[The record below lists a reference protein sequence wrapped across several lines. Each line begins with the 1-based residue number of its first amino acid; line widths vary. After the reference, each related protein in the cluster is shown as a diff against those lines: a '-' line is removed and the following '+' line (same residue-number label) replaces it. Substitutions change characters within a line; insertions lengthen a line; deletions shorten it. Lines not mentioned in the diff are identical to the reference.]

1 MAKKPVAKRT
11 YQLDL
16 MSTLEAADK
25 GLTEYYDNLTDQERK
40 AFSPLVIQRWLSVVS
55 DQNPLQAYHV
65 IALNDLVNMGL
76 FQLQKEHTELLWK
89 LMCVAGSGK
98 RQQHAWIAN
107 KRSSGTTPR
116 LDAWIRSHHAHV
128 NDLELQILRHS
139 RTAAEWEQ
147 HIKSSGASDGEIKEI
162 RSELKKLQSGD

>member
-1 MAKKPVAKRT
+1 MAKKPAAKRT

-25 GLTEYYDNLTDQERK
+25 GVMNYYDNLTEQERK

-76 FQLQKEHTELLWK
+76 FQLQKDHPELLWK

-98 RQQHAWIAN
+98 RQQHAWIPN
-107 KRSSGTTPR
+107 KRSTGTTPK
-116 LDAWIRSHHAHV
+116 LDAWIRSHHGHV
-128 NDLELQILRHS
+128 NDLELQILRNS
-139 RTAAEWEQ
+139 LTLSEWEQ
-147 HIKSSGASDGEIKEI
+147 RVKSSGASDVQIKEI
-162 RSELKKLQSGD
+162 RAELKKLLSSD